1 MDRVQILWVGR
12 IYKGFNDGVKPHS
25 HEFYHMLVIR
35 SGQLQFAA
43 GEQRRTV
50 RAGDCVLVPRGMTHS
65 YINSH
70 SDINECLEIK
80 FSIPG
85 SATDDKFTRYGL
97 LQTDHPLATALAEQI
112 VREYSDLGPL
122 ADEAAAA
129 YMDALLSILTA
140 DRRYRKQNDFR
151 FIDAT
156 EYSPLSQQIIR
167 YLEQHYSES
176 ISLDDVA
183 QAVGYNKSYMCTAF
197 RKDTRVTINDC
208 LNMIRIRR
216 AAELI
221 AYSDNDLGQIA
232 TMCGFSTAS
241 HFNQVFVKNV
251 GTTPGQCRKAY
262 PPGVTIMPERRFLDI
277 PNRQDRFMYSVLARK
292 QITPEMILSFE
303 PGDCDTE

>member
-35 SGQLQFAA
+35 SGRLQLIA
-43 GEQRRTV
+43 GEEQRTV
-50 RAGDCVLVPRGMTHS
+50 QTGDCILIPRGMTHS
-65 YINSH
+65 YINSD
-70 SDINECLEIK
+70 SDLNECLEIK

-85 SATDDKFTRYGL
+85 NVTDDKFTRYGL
-97 LQTDHPLATALAEQI
+97 LQTDHPLAATLAEQI

-122 ADEAAAA
+122 ADDAAAA
-129 YMDALLSILTA
+129 YMDALLTILTA
-140 DRRYRKQNDFR
+140 DRRYRKHNAFR

-221 AYSDNDLGQIA
+221 AYSDNDLSQIA
-232 TMCGFSTAS
+232 AMCGFSTAS

-303 PGDCDTE
+303 QGDCDTE

>member
-35 SGQLQFAA
+35 SGRLQLIA
-43 GEQRRTV
+43 GEEQRTV
-50 RAGDCVLVPRGMTHS
+50 QTGDCILIPRGMTHS
-65 YINSH
+65 YINSD
-70 SDINECLEIK
+70 SDLNECLEIK

-85 SATDDKFTRYGL
+85 NVTDDKFTRYGL
-97 LQTDHPLATALAEQI
+97 LQTDHPLAATLAEQI

-122 ADEAAAA
+122 ADDAAAA
-129 YMDALLSILTA
+129 YMDALLTILTV
-140 DRRYRKQNDFR
+140 DRRYRKHNAFR

-221 AYSDNDLGQIA
+221 AYSDNDLSQIA
-232 TMCGFSTAS
+232 AMCGFSTAS

-303 PGDCDTE
+303 QGDCDTE